1 MDKTIS
7 RSEIAWLRALV
18 FTIYGTSVLV
28 YSYFPLFY
36 AELGFSNSQIGLLY
50 ALGPMISLVA
60 NLFWSVASDKYRTI
74 KKIMLILLI
83 GQIIMTFILSV
94 STTFSVIIVIITIF
108 YFFYYPVFPL
118 SDTIGINAAKNHG
131 KSFISIRVFGSIGF
145 AASAIAIGY
154 VLSAIG
160 SEQIM
165 KVSIAIAAVCF
176 ILTIFIKD
184 QNTPVAKMNLSGI
197 VPVLRQKELLWFFA
211 CVFFLALGTRMNDAF
226 LTISLNELGA
236 SEDLIGWAMLASAGS
251 EIPVFLYLSFKGEKY
266 KELPLLVLASLIF
279 AVRFFL
285 MSTTTSPEGI
295 VMVQLMHGITFGIF
309 YVTAIRM
316 LTRLIPDQF
325 RATGMALFTIVWS
338 SLSGLISGTF
348 GGIVFEH
355 LGRDQFYL
363 IAMVTSIIACLGFAS
378 RYLYRGPK
386 APPAAAETYIAP
398 ESADSARNRD
408 EAL

>member
-1 MDKTIS
+1 
-7 RSEIAWLRALV
+7 
-18 FTIYGTSVLV
+18 
-28 YSYFPLFY
+28 
-36 AELGFSNSQIGLLY
+36 
-50 ALGPMISLVA
+50 
-60 NLFWSVASDKYRTI
+60 
-74 KKIMLILLI
+74 
-83 GQIIMTFILSV
+83 
-94 STTFSVIIVIITIF
+94 
-108 YFFYYPVFPL
+108 
-118 SDTIGINAAKNHG
+118 
-131 KSFISIRVFGSIGF
+131 
-145 AASAIAIGY
+145 
-154 VLSAIG
+154 
-160 SEQIM
+160 
-165 KVSIAIAAVCF
+165 
-176 ILTIFIKD
+176 
-184 QNTPVAKMNLSGI
+184 
-197 VPVLRQKELLWFFA
+197 
-211 CVFFLALGTRMNDAF
+211 MNDAF